1 MLELE
6 RLVIRVFDPRVHR
19 RIIHEL
25 VQLCAGLRFRVF
37 QVVSQVARRVLR
49 AGAERDLRADERPDL
64 FRRRVL
70 ARAAAA
76 AAEHRPERLRHRP
89 AALALLPPRRQFL
102 TFNLQLFRDCIV
114 ALEPLR
120 AVEVI
125 LRLVPPRHRHSR
137 STPAEPPLDAHAI
150 LRECPAAVPLAGRVI
165 PAARRG

>member
-19 RIIHEL
+19 RIVHEL
-25 VQLCAGLRFRVF
+25 VQLCAGLRFRDDVVF
-37 QVVSQVARRVLR
+37 QVARRVLR

-76 AAEHRPERLRHRP
+76 AAEHRPERLRHRA
-89 AALALLPPRRQFL
+89 AALALLPPRRQLL
-102 TFNLQLFRDCIV
+102 TFNLQLLRDGVV
-114 ALEPLR
+114 ALEPLG

-137 STPAEPPLDAHAI
+137 STTAEPPLDAHAI
-150 LRECPAAVPLAGRVI
+150 LRECPAAVPLAGRVV
-165 PAARRG
+165 PSARRG

>member
-19 RIIHEL
+19 RIVHEL
-25 VQLCAGLRFRVF
+25 VQLCAGLGFRVF
-37 QVVSQVARRVLR
+37 QVVFQVARRVLR

-76 AAEHRPERLRHRP
+76 AAEHRPERLRHRA
-89 AALALLPPRRQFL
+89 AALALLPPRRQLL
-102 TFNLQLFRDCIV
+102 TFNLQLFRDGVV

-137 STPAEPPLDAHAI
+137 STTAEPPLDAHAI
-150 LRECPAAVPLAGRVI
+150 LRECPAAVPLARRVV

>member
-19 RIIHEL
+19 RIVHEL
-25 VQLCAGLRFRVF
+25 VQLCAGLRFRDAVVF
-37 QVVSQVARRVLR
+37 QVARRVLR
-49 AGAERDLRADERPDL
+49 AGAERDLRADERSDL

-76 AAEHRPERLRHRP
+76 AEHRPERLRHRA
-89 AALALLPPRRQFL
+89 AALALLPPRRQLL
-102 TFNLQLFRDCIV
+102 TFNLQLLRDGVV
-114 ALEPLR
+114 ALEPLG

-137 STPAEPPLDAHAI
+137 STTAEPPLDAHAI
-150 LRECPAAVPLAGRVI
+150 LRECPAAVPLARRVV
-165 PAARRG
+165 PSARRG

>member
-19 RIIHEL
+19 RIVHEL
-25 VQLCAGLRFRVF
+25 VQLCAGFGFRDAVVF
-37 QVVSQVARRVLR
+37 QVARRVLR

-64 FRRRVL
+64 FRGRVL

-76 AAEHRPERLRHRP
+76 AAEHRPERLRHRA
-89 AALALLPPRRQFL
+89 AALALLPPRRKFL
-102 TFNLQLFRDCIV
+102 TFNLQLLRDGVV

-120 AVEVI
+120 AVEII
-125 LRLVPPRHRHSR
+125 LRLVPPRHRHPG
-137 STPAEPPLDAHAI
+137 STTAEPTLDAHAI